1 MEEMRE
7 IKMLKEIAGDY
18 FRTFTIGGI
27 IELLK
32 TNATAFVSMIY
43 PLFVWFL
50 MLGSGREDG
59 IVFLMIYLPVLFIFF
74 SFSMHPVRLHKM
86 MYLCPMRADRRRAY
100 IRYSYF
106 FRIAVQMAAAFA
118 GTVLLMVY
126 AQCSIISA
134 AEILLSDF
142 ILSILIPLKKKTD
155 ECYGNFDR
163 ETVYLSCM
171 ITISVLSAFGQMVIV
186 SDKEPHVILQIIIM
200 VCFVMIQLPLTL
212 RYWKYVKRELEAAVY
227 YEETEAI

>member
-1 MEEMRE
+1 
-7 IKMLKEIAGDY
+7 MLKEIAGDY

-50 MLGSGREDG
+50 MLGGGREDG

-106 FRIAVQMAAAFA
+106 FRIALQMAVAFA
-118 GTVLLMVY
+118 GTLLLMIY
-126 AQCSIISA
+126 AHCSIISV

-142 ILSILIPLKKKTD
+142 VLSILIPLKKKTD

-163 ETVYLSCM
+163 VTVYLSCM
-171 ITISVLSAFGQMVIV
+171 ITISVLSDFGQMVIV
-186 SDKEPHVILQIIIM
+186 SDKEPHVILQIIM
-200 VCFVMIQLPLTL
+200 VCFVVIQLPLMI
-212 RYWKYVKRELEAAVY
+212 RYRKYVKRELEAAVY
-227 YEETEAI
+227 YEETEDI